1 MSRPQTIVAS
11 DGRLWTL
18 PDFVRPP
25 DEAEER
31 DRLLA
36 QRYFLVRQG
45 SLGEIFRCRECKG
58 KHSYLTL
65 RCVERPFSGIAQ
77 GLWAYYQ
84 TAGRPGALARMTP
97 AERKRIAQV
106 SRLFAVTSGLP
117 DLATGHPL
125 LARAQAVAERDIL
138 LGGLPLGML
147 EEIPASLA
155 QRYVT
160 RINSRLPLDARLILP
175 GLGP

>member
-25 DEAEER
+25 AEAEER
-31 DRLLA
+31 DRLLLE
-36 QRYFLVRQG
+36 RYFLVRQG
-45 SLGEIFRCRECKG
+45 SLGEIFRCGRCKG
-58 KHSYLTL
+58 KHSYLSL
-65 RCVERPFSGIAQ
+65 MCVERPFSGIAQ

-84 TAGRPGALARMTP
+84 TAGRPAAMARMTP
-97 AERKRIAQV
+97 AERKRVARV
-106 SRLFAVTSGLP
+106 SRLFAATSGLP

-138 LGGLPLGML
+138 LGGVPLGML

-155 QRYVT
+155 QCYVT
-160 RINSRLPLDARLILP
+160 LINSYLPLDARLILP
-175 GLGP
+175 GLQP

>member
-65 RCVERPFSGIAQ
+65 RCVERPFSG
-77 GLWAYYQ
+77 
-84 TAGRPGALARMTP
+84 
-97 AERKRIAQV
+97 
-106 SRLFAVTSGLP
+106 
-117 DLATGHPL
+117 TGHPL